1 MNREPTW
8 RGAFNRAAFAA
19 IILVVFISVVQKNIA
34 QGLVMGVFALVIY
47 VPLSYYTD
55 LALYRRRQRR
65 KQATGR

>member
-1 MNREPTW
+1 
-8 RGAFNRAAFAA
+8 
-19 IILVVFISVVQKNIA
+19 VVQKNVA

-65 KQATGR
+65 NQAAGR